1 MKVKHDT
8 DPLQVVLVHQPGKEI
23 EQLMPGNL
31 TRLLFDDVPFL
42 DQAIKEHQTM
52 TDYLLRHGVN
62 VFDIT
67 DLAIEVLQDDVLKD
81 KLINIIIHDLK
92 QQSSSVVERVKNKLI
107 QSSSKEIVS
116 TYVEGLTYMELEL
129 ENKDTLF
136 MLDPIPNLLFQRDP
150 MFMIDDICVISKM
163 NMEARKREATL
174 SKFVI
179 KHHTLF
185 ENQRVI
191 DMTDQDHSI
200 EGGDIIVLDDYIFI
214 GISERTTKEAVI
226 ELNKRLK
233 EQQLSYHLILIELP
247 NHRSYMHLDTVFTA
261 IKKDVFVYDK
271 HAFEKSIFY
280 ELKDNDLILI
290 REPFETFMTNQ
301 FGDVSFIEVG
311 DGDQI
316 YAKREQ
322 WNDAANTLAI
332 ESNHIICYDRNV
344 ITNQLLKTS
353 GVIFFPMPSSELSRG
368 RGGPHCMTCLLYTS
382 PSPRDS

>member
-1 MKVKHDT
+1 MNVKHDT
-8 DPLQVVLVHQPGKEI
+8 DQLQVVLVHQPGKEI
-23 EQLMPGNL
+23 EQLMPSNL
-31 TRLLFDDVPFL
+31 RRLLFDDVPFL

-81 KLINIIIHDLK
+81 KLMSIIIHDLK
-92 QQSSSVVERVKNKLI
+92 QQSSSMVERVKNKLI

-136 MLDPIPNLLFQRDP
+136 ILDPIPNLLFQRDP

-179 KHHTLF
+179 KHHPLF

-233 EQQLSYHLILIELP
+233 EHQLSYQLILIELP

-280 ELKDNDLILI
+280 ELIDNDLILI

-301 FGDVSFIEVG
+301 FGDVLLIEVG

-332 ESNHIICYDRNV
+332 KPNHIICYDRNV
-344 ITNQLLKTS
+344 ITNDLFNS
-353 GVIFFPMPSSELSRG
+353 FGVTYFSMPSSELSRG
-368 RGGPHCMTCLLYTS
+368 RGGPHCMTMPLHRKSL
-382 PSPRDS
+382 

>member
-1 MKVKHDT
+1 MNVKHDT
-8 DPLQVVLVHQPGKEI
+8 DQLQVVLVHQPGKEI
-23 EQLMPGNL
+23 EQLMPSNL
-31 TRLLFDDVPFL
+31 RRLLFDDVPFL

-92 QQSSSVVERVKNKLI
+92 QQSSSMVERVKNKLI

-136 MLDPIPNLLFQRDP
+136 ILDPIPNLLFQRDP

-179 KHHTLF
+179 KHHPLF

-233 EQQLSYHLILIELP
+233 EHQLSYQLILIELP

-280 ELKDNDLILI
+280 ELIDNDLILI

-301 FGDVSFIEVG
+301 FGDVLLIEVG
-311 DGDQI
+311 DSDQI

-332 ESNHIICYDRNV
+332 KPNHIICYDRNV
-344 ITNQLLKTS
+344 ITNDLFNS
-353 GVIFFPMPSSELSRG
+353 FGVTYFSMPSSELSRG
-368 RGGPHCMTCLLYTS
+368 RGGPHCMTMPLHRKSL
-382 PSPRDS
+382 

>member
-8 DPLQVVLVHQPGKEI
+8 DRLEVVLIHQPGKEI

-52 TDYLLRHGVN
+52 TDYLIRHDVK

-67 DLAIEVLQDDVLKD
+67 DLAAEILTSESTKNE
-81 KLINIIIHDLK
+81 LINIIIHDLK
-92 QQSSSVVERVKNKLI
+92 QQSLSVVERVINKLKT
-107 QSSSKEIVS
+107 SSSKEMVGS
-116 TYVEGLTYMELEL
+116 YVEGITYKELDL
-129 ENKDTLF
+129 ENKDTF
-136 MLDPIPNLLFQRDP
+136 FILDPLPNLLFQRDP
-150 MFMIDDICVISKM
+150 MFMIHDICVISKM
-163 NMEARKREATL
+163 NMEARRREADL

-179 KHHTLF
+179 KHHPLF
-185 ENQRVI
+185 KHQRVI
-191 DMTDQDHSI
+191 DMTDQDNSI

-214 GISERTTKEAVI
+214 GLSERTTKEAVI

-233 EQQLSYHLILIELP
+233 EHHLFYKVILIELP

-271 HAFEKSIFY
+271 HAFENSNFY
-280 ELKDNDLILI
+280 ELKDSKLMMINQS
-290 REPFETFMTNQ
+290 FETFMKHQ
-301 FGDVSFIEVG
+301 FGFVTWIEVG

-332 ESNHIICYDRNV
+332 KPNHIICYDRNV
-344 ITNQLLKTS
+344 ITNQLFKTS
-353 GVIFFPMPSSELSRG
+353 GVTFFPMPSSELSRG
-368 RGGPHCMTCLLYTS
+368 RGGPHCMTMPLHRKSL
-382 PSPRDS
+382 

>member
-1 MKVKHDT
+1 MNVKHDT
-8 DPLQVVLVHQPGKEI
+8 DQLQVVLVHQPGKEI
-23 EQLMPGNL
+23 EQLMPSNL
-31 TRLLFDDVPFL
+31 RRLLFDDVPFL

-92 QQSSSVVERVKNKLI
+92 QQSSSMVERVKNKLI

-136 MLDPIPNLLFQRDP
+136 ILDPIPNLLFQRDP

-179 KHHTLF
+179 KHHPLF

-233 EQQLSYHLILIELP
+233 EHQLSYQLILIELP

-280 ELKDNDLILI
+280 ELIDNDLILI

-301 FGDVSFIEVG
+301 FGDVLLIEVG

-332 ESNHIICYDRNV
+332 KPNHIICYDRNV
-344 ITNQLLKTS
+344 ITNDLFNS
-353 GVIFFPMPSSELSRG
+353 FGVTYFSMPSSELSRG
-368 RGGPHCMTCLLYTS
+368 RGGPHCMTMPLHRKSL
-382 PSPRDS
+382 